1 MPCDSGNT
9 DWGRLGLCDDLVRWD
24 GVGVGGRFRRE
35 RTHVYLWLVLVDVW
49 QRLTQYCKAVIF
61 PSKVNFKKKF
71 LRKYETKGYVFTTQC
86 GKMEGSEDGEGGGVE

>member
-1 MPCDSGNT
+1 MLCDSGNA
-9 DWGRLGLCDDLVRWD
+9 DWVSVTTWRGGMGWE
-24 GVGVGGRFRRE
+24 VGGRFRRE
-35 RTHVYLWLVLVDVW
+35 RTHVYLRLVLVDVW

>member
-1 MPCDSGNT
+1 MEET
-9 DWGRLGLCDDLVRWD
+9 ITKFYLLCN
-24 GVGVGGRFRRE
+24 
-35 RTHVYLWLVLVDVW
+35 
-49 QRLTQYCKAVIF
+49 CKAVIF